1 MQWTALIGALL
12 LVLAAASRHVKRLPM
27 STATIYLG
35 LGYAIGPQGLGWVRL
50 DLTHGAVWFERL
62 TEVAVIVALFIGG
75 VKLRLPWRDSVWFPA
90 YRLALPVMFACI
102 ASMAL
107 VSHLS
112 LGLSPA
118 LSLLMAAALAPTDPV
133 LAGSVTVSDAADRDR
148 VRYGLSG
155 EAGLNDGMA
164 FPFIVLGLEWLR
176 RGNLGEW
183 LLGWAAWRLLWAVP
197 AALVLG
203 FWLGKTVGRWIMR
216 LRADHRDS
224 AAPNDFLA
232 LALIALSYVAAEVIF
247 VWGFL
252 AVFAAGVGLRAAEL
266 RVVADS
272 PHPAA
277 GNEPDVVH
285 PPAEHLV
292 AAHEKSHALAEPA
305 VAAGVVVADTI
316 SFGTTAERL
325 LEVVLVTV
333 VGVVIGQYW
342 SVHAFGLALLLFVV
356 VRPLWTHVFLIKTF
370 TSSRQRW
377 LIGWFGIRGIGTLY
391 YVAYALN
398 HGLEGAAAETV
409 LSIALTVVAA
419 SILLHGISATP
430 LLAYHRKRPLEVAN
444 PPV

>member
-1 MQWTALIGALL
+1 
-12 LVLAAASRHVKRLPM
+12 M
-27 STATIYLG
+27 STAILYLG
-35 LGYAIGPQGLGWVRL
+35 LGYVIGPQVLGWVRL
-50 DLTHGAVWFERL
+50 DLIHGAVWFERL
-62 TEVAVIVALFIGG
+62 TEIAVIVSLFIGG
-75 VKLRLPWRDSVWFPA
+75 VKLRLPWRDPAWFAA
-90 YRLALPVMFACI
+90 YRLALPVMLACI
-102 ASMAL
+102 SSVAL
-107 VSHLS
+107 LGHWL
-112 LGLSPA
+112 LGLGPA

-133 LAGSVTVSDAADRDR
+133 LAGTVTVSDAADRDR

-164 FPFIVLGLEWLR
+164 FPFVVLALEWLR
-176 RGNLGEW
+176 RGSLGDW
-183 LLGWAAWRLLWAVP
+183 LLSWAAWRLLWAVP
-197 AALVLG
+197 AALALG
-203 FWLGKTVGRWIMR
+203 FWLGKTVGRWVMR
-216 LRADHRDS
+216 LRADHRDG

-232 LALIALSYVAAEVIF
+232 LALIALSYVAADVIF
-247 VWGFL
+247 AWGFL

-277 GNEPDVVH
+277 GKGRRAVH

-292 AAHEKSHALAEPA
+292 AARERSHALAQPA

-325 LEVVLVTV
+325 LEVMLVTV
-333 VGVVIGQYW
+333 VGVSIGQYW
-342 SVHAFGLALLLFVV
+342 SVHALGLALLLFVV
-356 VRPLWTHVFLIKTF
+356 VRPLWTHVLLIKTF
-370 TSSRQRW
+370 TSTRQRW

-398 HGLEGAAAETV
+398 HGVEGVAGETV

-430 LLAYHRKRPLEVAN
+430 LLAYHRKRPARGR
-444 PPV
+444 